1 MPIFFRAVI
10 KKEYRHLYL
19 QKNPICDD
27 FFAVQK
33 YVMVS

>member
-10 KKEYRHLYL
+10 KKECSHLYL

-33 YVMVS
+33 RITAS